1 MRNKVWYVGLASLA
15 LVASAAFTAGAQG
28 KVRGMMRLG
37 GDYGGDKV
45 LELEYT
51 DGSSPDVQAGGGILF
66 SGGAAMQL
74 LSFADQALDV
84 QASVGVKYRT
94 IPEAS
99 NQSLTWM
106 RFPVEGLLMYRAPM
120 GLRAG
125 GGVSMHFG
133 NRIEAEGAAVDGKI
147 EFKTT
152 PGYVVQT
159 GYGRG
164 PWAIDLRY
172 TLMKY
177 EMAGVAEKV
186 NANSLGAGLSWSFGG
201 GARSSALQAQ

>member
-1 MRNKVWYVGLASLA
+1 MRGNMMSLAFASLV
-15 LVASAAFTAGAQG
+15 LCTAVPTQAEAQG
-28 KVRGMMRLG
+28 KVRGIVRLG
-37 GDYGGDKV
+37 GDFGGDKV
-45 LELEYT
+45 LSFEYT
-51 DGSSPDVQAGGGILF
+51 DGSTPDVEAGGGILF
-66 SGGAAMQL
+66 SGGGAMQL
-74 LSFADQALDV
+74 LEKKGQALDV
-84 QASVGVKYRT
+84 EASVGVKYRT

-99 NQSLTWM
+99 NQSVTWM
-106 RFPVEGLLMYRAPM
+106 RFPVEGLLMYRSPV

-133 NRIEAEGAAVDGKI
+133 NVLEADGSAANGRV

-159 GYGRG
+159 GFGRG
-164 PWAIDLRY
+164 AWALDLRY

-177 EMAGVAEKV
+177 EVAGAAEKV

-201 GARSSALQAQ
+201 AVSSALKTQ